1 MSVEQLE
8 SAIANLP
15 PDEFARLA
23 TWFVEYEAER
33 WDRQIEND
41 QRLGRLDAVIQRVRG
56 DIAAGRS
63 KPL

>member
-8 SAIANLP
+8 NAIANLP

-23 TWFVEYEAER
+23 KWFVEYEAEQ
-33 WDRQIEND
+33 WDRQIEAD
-41 QRLGRLDAVIQRVRG
+41 QRTGRLNAVIQRARD
-56 DIAAGRS
+56 DITAGRS